1 MRVKNLTLAELEERV
16 ITIGF
21 VDENLYTQVRIDCKE
36 LFDEHPDAIPSLA
49 VKPPQGDAYPA
60 VVTREGDIVVWN
72 VAKSDVQYANLGRL
86 QLTFVIGEIV
96 AKSYVG
102 KYVIDKSLM
111 PDGEAPTPIE
121 NWLTQAAT
129 ALQALPQEVSNSIV
143 ALMGAM
149 VGVGETLDPDD
160 DVTVSYDAENNT
172 LTIGVPKGK
181 DGDPGHTPAIT
192 AQKVGKVVTFYV
204 DGVAVVTVS
213 DGADGATGTTF
224 TPSVSEEGVIS
235 WTNDGGKPNPAPR
248 NIKGDPGKGVIPVYT
263 PSGQTYTCD
272 MTYQQVADAIEAGE
286 CVACRFVPNQ
296 FQDFYLPLAKY
307 ESVEGIITFLDG
319 PVTGDS
325 TGLNIDWKMIRHS
338 DNGSI
343 VYYYDET
350 TFDAPVKPVVPT
362 FRQSQ
367 SNPDEW
373 ECDMTFSEVED
384 AIAAGLCDSCH
395 VVYEVAPGALRDAY
409 LPLSEYQSIAK
420 IIDFSGDV
428 VFGTSDVRYKWIRY
442 GYNYISVV
450 TDGYL
455 PVKNQV
461 VPVFTRDMTSQT
473 PDIWTCNMA
482 WEDVEDAV
490 NNGLCTTCKTVFINP
505 YGQNENYLA
514 FIGIHGDDEE
524 SIEFESTL
532 TYDTEIRNM
541 KISFH
546 DTGTVE
552 YTYDS
557 FNVPQIDD
565 EAGEGDTNKVYSAS
579 RVWADYSV
587 MQENLGDLEDDVS
600 DLKSQ
605 FASKADK
612 TDTVLNT
619 TLSRGRTPNSTVGDG
634 SIAFGNMVQ
643 ASGSQSV
650 GFGSFIEAKGNQ
662 SFAHGYEVVARG
674 ARSSAGGYGT
684 IAQGAN
690 SSVSGMYNVADSY
703 ENWPDWQPNT
713 FYDAKAKV
721 HLQVQSGG
729 ETYDYYYIC
738 KTPHTSGTTWDSHSS
753 YWEYDNGYMNYAHI
767 VGNGKD
773 YRHRSNAYAL
783 DWEGNGHYAGDV
795 YVGCNADGSGGVKL
809 EPMVFATDSEIQDII
824 DEWEV
829 SA

>member
-1 MRVKNLTLAELEERV
+1 MRVKNLTLAELEEKV
-16 ITIGF
+16 IAIGF

-49 VKPPQGDAYPA
+49 VQPPQGDAYPA
-60 VVTREGDIVVWN
+60 VVTRDGDIVVWN

-102 KYVIDKSLM
+102 KYVIDKSLI

-129 ALQALPQEVSNSIV
+129 ALQALPQEVSNAVV

-160 DVTVSYDAENNT
+160 DVTVNYDAENNT

-192 AQKVGKVVTFYV
+192 AKKVGKVVTFYV

-213 DGADGATGTTF
+213 DGTDGATGTTF

-248 NIKGDPGKGVIPVYT
+248 NIKGDPGKGVIPV
-263 PSGQTYTCD
+263 
-272 MTYQQVADAIEAGE
+272 
-286 CVACRFVPNQ
+286 
-296 FQDFYLPLAKY
+296 
-307 ESVEGIITFLDG
+307 
-319 PVTGDS
+319 
-325 TGLNIDWKMIRHS
+325 
-338 DNGSI
+338 
-343 VYYYDET
+343 
-350 TFDAPVKPVVPT
+350 
-362 FRQSQ
+362 
-367 SNPDEW
+367 
-373 ECDMTFSEVED
+373 
-384 AIAAGLCDSCH
+384 
-395 VVYEVAPGALRDAY
+395 
-409 LPLSEYQSIAK
+409 
-420 IIDFSGDV
+420 
-428 VFGTSDVRYKWIRY
+428 
-442 GYNYISVV
+442 
-450 TDGYL
+450 
-455 PVKNQV
+455 
-461 VPVFTRDMTSQT
+461 FTRDMTSQT

-490 NNGLCTTCKTVFINP
+490 NNGLCTTCKTQFINP
-505 YGQNENYLA
+505 YGTSENYLT
-514 FIGIHGDDEE
+514 FTGIHGDDEE
-524 SIEFESTL
+524 SIDFESTL

-612 TDTVLNT
+612 TGTVLNT

-634 SIAFGNMVQ
+634 SIAFGNMVE

-684 IAQGAN
+684 IAQGVN
-690 SSVSGMYNVADSY
+690 SDVSGMYNVADSY
-703 ENWPDWQPNT
+703 GNWPDWQPNT

-721 HLQVQSGG
+721 HLQVQSSG

-809 EPMVFATDSEIQDII
+809 EPVVFATDAHTREIFAT
-824 DEWEV
+824 V
-829 SA
+829 